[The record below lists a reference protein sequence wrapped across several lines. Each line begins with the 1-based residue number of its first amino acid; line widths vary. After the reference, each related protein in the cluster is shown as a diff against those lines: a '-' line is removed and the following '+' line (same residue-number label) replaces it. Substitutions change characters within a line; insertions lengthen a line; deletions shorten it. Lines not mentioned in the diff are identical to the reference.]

1 MGFFRILSTTMV
13 RVELSCD
20 YMKKIPKLKNNQYD
34 VIVVGGGASG
44 LMAAGRAGE
53 LGHRVLLLEKNR
65 TLGEKLNITG
75 GGRCN
80 ITNAIYDKREFLKV
94 YGPAHDFLFSPFS
107 QFGVG
112 DTFAFFEKIG
122 LPLVTEARSRVFP
135 ASQKASDVTKVL
147 EKYAR
152 DNGVAIKLN
161 SPVSKILTAKKQV
174 AGVLL
179 DDEKVSARAII
190 LATGGLSHPETGST
204 GDGFRWLKDL
214 GHSVRPP
221 SPDVVPLK
229 AKEAWIKELSGL
241 SLSFMK
247 ITFYTE
253 GKRAFAKK
261 GKILFTHFGL
271 SGPLILN
278 SAREVKR
285 LLEAGR
291 VTATI
296 DAFPDTDLGSLEKQ
310 VIKIFD
316 ANKNKSL
323 KNIFK
328 DIAPLGTAEAI
339 LSLLALD
346 PEVKVN
352 EIKKEER
359 KEIVKILKS
368 LPVTITGLMGFDR
381 AVVSDG
387 GVSLTEIDTRS
398 MRSKIKPNLFVLGDL
413 LDINRQSGGY
423 SLQLCWTTAFV
434 AAEHVKEVLAEA

>member
-1 MGFFRILSTTMV
+1 MA
-13 RVELSCD
+13 
-20 YMKKIPKLKNNQYD
+20 KKSQKQDYD
-34 VIVVGGGASG
+34 VVVVGGGASG
-44 LMAAGRAGE
+44 LIAAGRAGE
-53 LGHRVLLLEKNR
+53 LGCRVLLLEKNHA
-65 TLGEKLNITG
+65 LGQKLNITG

-80 ITNAIYDKREFLKV
+80 ITNAIYDQHEFLKV
-94 YGPAHDFLFSPFS
+94 YGSARDFLFSPFS
-107 QFGVG
+107 QFGVK
-112 DTFAFFEKIG
+112 DTFSFFEKIG
-122 LPLVTEARSRVFP
+122 LPLVVEARTRAFP
-135 ASQKASDVTKVL
+135 ITQKASDVTEALK
-147 EKYAR
+147 KYAQN
-152 DNGVAIKLN
+152 NGVIIKLN
-161 SPVSKILTAKKQV
+161 STVSKILIDKKKIT
-174 AGVLL
+174 GVLF
-179 DDEKVSARAII
+179 DDNKTINAKAII

-229 AKEAWIKELSGL
+229 VEESWVKELSGL

-253 GKRAFAKK
+253 GKRAFSKK

-278 SAREVKR
+278 NAREVKE
-285 LLEAGR
+285 LLKVGR

-339 LSLLALD
+339 LSILNLD
-346 PEVKVN
+346 PEVKIN
-352 EIKKEER
+352 EIKKEQR
-359 KEIVKILKS
+359 KEIVKTLKF
-368 LPVTITGLMGFDR
+368 LPITIVGLMGFDR

-387 GVSLTEIDTRS
+387 GVSLIEIDTRS
-398 MRSKIKPNLFVLGDL
+398 MRSKIWPNLFILGDL

-423 SLQLCWTTAFV
+423 SLQLCWTTGFV
-434 AAEHVKEVLAEA
+434 AAEHIKEVLTEA

>member
-1 MGFFRILSTTMV
+1 MV
-13 RVELSCD
+13 
-20 YMKKIPKLKNNQYD
+20 KKVKNQEKYD
-34 VIVVGGGASG
+34 VVVVGAGASG
-44 LMAAGRAGE
+44 LMVAGRAGE
-53 LGHRVLLLEKNR
+53 LGWRVLLLEKNR
-65 TLGEKLNITG
+65 ALGEKLNITG

-80 ITNAIYDKREFLKV
+80 ITNAIYDKRDFLKI
-94 YGPAHDFLFSPFS
+94 YGPAQDFLFSPFS
-107 QFGVG
+107 QFGVK
-112 DTFAFFEKIG
+112 DTFAFFERLG
-122 LPLVTEARSRVFP
+122 LPLVVEARTRVFP
-135 ASQKASDVTKVL
+135 ATQKATDVTKAL
-147 EKYAR
+147 ERYAR
-152 DNGVAIKLN
+152 NNGVTIRLN
-161 SPVSKILTAKKQV
+161 SSVSKILTTKGRV
-174 AGVLL
+174 SGVLL
-179 DDEKVSARAII
+179 NGEEVSAGAVV

-214 GHSVRPP
+214 GHGVRRP

-229 AKEAWIKELSGL
+229 VEEAWAKELSGL

-253 GKRAFAKK
+253 GKRAFSKK

-398 MRSKIKPNLFVLGDL
+398 MGSKIWPNLFVLGDL

-423 SLQLCWTTAFV
+423 SLQLCWTTGFV
-434 AAEHVKEVLAEA
+434 AAEHIGEALGNG

>member
-1 MGFFRILSTTMV
+1 V
-13 RVELSCD
+13 V
-20 YMKKIPKLKNNQYD
+20 KKVKNQEKYD
-34 VIVVGGGASG
+34 VVVVGAGASG
-44 LMAAGRAGE
+44 LMVAGRAGE
-53 LGHRVLLLEKNR
+53 LGWRVLLLEKNR
-65 TLGEKLNITG
+65 ALGEKLNITG

-80 ITNAIYDKREFLKV
+80 ITNAIYDKRDFLKI
-94 YGPAHDFLFSPFS
+94 YGPAQDFLFSPFS
-107 QFGVG
+107 QFGVK
-112 DTFAFFEKIG
+112 DTFAFFERLG
-122 LPLVTEARSRVFP
+122 LPLVVEARTRVFP
-135 ASQKASDVTKVL
+135 ATQKATDVTKAL
-147 EKYAR
+147 ERYAR
-152 DNGVAIKLN
+152 NNGVTIRLN
-161 SPVSKILTAKKQV
+161 SSVSKILTTKGRV
-174 AGVLL
+174 SGVLL
-179 DDEKVSARAII
+179 NGEEVSAGAVV

-214 GHSVRPP
+214 GHGVRRP

-229 AKEAWIKELSGL
+229 VEEAWAKELSGL

-253 GKRAFAKK
+253 GKRAFSKK

-285 LLEAGR
+285 LLEAGA
-291 VTATI
+291 VTALI
-296 DAFPDTDLGSLEKQ
+296 DAFPDTDLGALEKQ
-310 VIKIFD
+310 IIKVFD

-323 KNIFK
+323 KNVFK

-339 LSLLALD
+339 LSILPLAPD
-346 PEVKVN
+346 IKVN
-352 EIKKEER
+352 EIKKTER
-359 KEIVKILKS
+359 KGIVKTLKS

-398 MRSKIKPNLFVLGDL
+398 MGSKIWPNLFVLGDL

-423 SLQLCWTTAFV
+423 SLQLCWTTGFV
-434 AAEHVKEVLAEA
+434 AAEHIGEALGNG